1 MTEAFIDLFLVTFC
15 SMKLNSKGV
24 QSSSRVKEHET
35 WKNTLINKERDKL
48 LHEFLL
54 AREELKVQFDCE
66 KRELVGNYER
76 RLRYLRRVLEDCDE
90 NINMLK
96 LNLDAEKEEN
106 FILKTKI
113 MEFENE
119 EKNKHIAEPNNH
131 AGVNNVGYLNQS
143 YDKESL
149 VTSYPSAR
157 NSSLQKQRRKSSTTS
172 AYQSYATTPDKSSI
186 DGLKYSDRMASC
198 GSFGPE
204 SCFTSV
210 STISNDA
217 GSVAHPSRTCSGA
230 GETGTVDL
238 HANCRSEFNRL
249 LKELRVKQERFDAQL
264 ETEKERMREQINNE
278 RIQLERVVYRQLNTR
293 LDREIKKQDLLLTE
307 NAHLRRTISNAIMER
322 MQCECRQP
330 KKSKMVDSD
339 AVHHHNKLEWKES
352 NSDSGADVR
361 SDDDGSDSACDHDSG
376 KGSMTYHDAMVTSA
390 NSSAVTS
397 PSSGN
402 DDKIF
407 QNGFIEKFIYNDFQ
421 HYDNNNNNNKAQNS
435 MKNINVVSRRTF
447 KESPTKSSDIYVQSE
462 NEFLKEENQITI
474 NCLKEVE
481 DFKHD
486 LIERLVELEAV
497 LTSNDDGEC

>member
-1 MTEAFIDLFLVTFC
+1 MLFKKKKMLDFFSLLFL

-24 QSSSRVKEHET
+24 QSSSNRAKENET

-54 AREELKVQFDCE
+54 AREELKAQFDCE

-113 MEFENE
+113 MEIENE
-119 EKNKHIAEPNNH
+119 EQNKKISEPKNH

-149 VTSYPSAR
+149 VTSYPSTL
-157 NSSLQKQRRKSSTTS
+157 NSSLQKQRRKSSTTTSTS
-172 AYQSYATTPDKSSI
+172 AYQSYTTTPDKSSI

-210 STISNDA
+210 SAISDDT
-217 GSVAHPSRTCSGA
+217 GSVSQASHA
-230 GETGTVDL
+230 GETNAVDL
-238 HANCRSEFNRL
+238 HMNCRSEFNRL

-264 ETEKERMREQINNE
+264 ELEKERMREQIDNE

-330 KKSKMVDSD
+330 KKSNMVDSD
-339 AVHHHNKLEWKES
+339 VAVNHHNKLEWKES

-376 KGSMTYHDAMVTSA
+376 KGSMTHHDAMM
-390 NSSAVTS
+390 TS
-397 PSSGN
+397 PSSVNG
-402 DDKIF
+402 DKIF
-407 QNGFIEKFIYNDFQ
+407 QNGFIEQFIYNDFQ
-421 HYDNNNNNNKAQNS
+421 QQYDNNNNNIKSQNN
-435 MKNINVVSRRTF
+435 MKGVNNRHPF
-447 KESPTKSSDIYVQSE
+447 KESSSKQTSDINRVRNE
-462 NEFLKEENQITI
+462 NEFLKEENEITV
-474 NCLKEVE
+474 NCLREVE

-486 LIERLVELEAV
+486 LMERLVELEAV
-497 LTSNDDGEC
+497 LTSHDDGEC

>member
-1 MTEAFIDLFLVTFC
+1 MMDFSSLLFL

-24 QSSSRVKEHET
+24 QSSNRVKENET

-54 AREELKVQFDCE
+54 AREELKAQFDCE

-113 MEFENE
+113 MEFENK
-119 EKNKHIAEPNNH
+119 EKNKNIVEPND
-131 AGVNNVGYLNQS
+131 AGANNVGYLNQS

-149 VTSYPSAR
+149 VTSYASTR
-157 NSSLQKQRRKSSTTS
+157 NSSLQKQRRKSSTASST
-172 AYQSYATTPDKSSI
+172 YQSYATTPDKSSI
-186 DGLKYSDRMASC
+186 DGLKYSDRIASC

-210 STISNDA
+210 STISDDF
-217 GSVAHPSRTCSGA
+217 GSVAHASRS
-230 GETGTVDL
+230 GETGAVDL

-249 LKELRVKQERFDAQL
+249 LKELRVKQKRFDAQL

-278 RIQLERVVYRQLNTR
+278 RIQLERVVYRQLNNR

-330 KKSKMVDSD
+330 KKIKMVDSD
-339 AVHHHNKLEWKES
+339 VVHHHNKLEWKES

-361 SDDDGSDSACDHDSG
+361 SDDDGSDSPCDHDSG
-376 KGSMTYHDAMVTSA
+376 KGSMTHHEAMMTSA
-390 NSSAVTS
+390 NSSTVTS
-397 PSSGN
+397 PSSVN
-402 DDKIF
+402 DNRIF
-407 QNGFIEKFIYNDFQ
+407 QSGFIEKFIYKDFQ
-421 HYDNNNNNNKAQNS
+421 QYDNNNNNNNGQN
-435 MKNINVVSRRTF
+435 NFQNNNVGRRSF
-447 KESPTKSSDIYVQSE
+447 KESPIKTSDIIRGK
-462 NEFLKEENQITI
+462 NEFLKEENEIAV

-481 DFKHD
+481 EFKHD
-486 LIERLVELEAV
+486 LMERLVELEAV